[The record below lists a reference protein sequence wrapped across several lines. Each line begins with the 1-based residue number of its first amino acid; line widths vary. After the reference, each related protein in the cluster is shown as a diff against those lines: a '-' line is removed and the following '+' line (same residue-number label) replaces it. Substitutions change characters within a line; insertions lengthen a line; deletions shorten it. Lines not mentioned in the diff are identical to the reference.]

1 MRKAPS
7 ATMSRDSRQ
16 IAWTGWL
23 RRYGAPIWRA
33 GRMALARWPRPNG
46 RRAARRLMTCQQE
59 NGDEVSA
66 RNQIKGKV
74 IDVRKG

>member
-1 MRKAPS
+1 
-7 ATMSRDSRQ
+7 
-16 IAWTGWL
+16 
-23 RRYGAPIWRA
+23 
-33 GRMALARWPRPNG
+33 
-46 RRAARRLMTCQQE
+46 MTCQQE